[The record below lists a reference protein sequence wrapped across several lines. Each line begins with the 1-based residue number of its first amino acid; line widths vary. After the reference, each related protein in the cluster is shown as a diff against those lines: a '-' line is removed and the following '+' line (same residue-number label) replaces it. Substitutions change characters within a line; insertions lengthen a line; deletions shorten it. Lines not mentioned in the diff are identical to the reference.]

1 MLVLKLGAVK
11 TTIYYMDPRYIA
23 LAHNLVS
30 HSTDLQNGEK
40 VLLHA
45 FDIPEKMTLALIR
58 AVRER
63 GAIPFVQVQS
73 ALLDRECILGGT
85 KEQFDSSAHWEME
98 RMQKMDAYIAIRGS
112 SNVFENSDLPPEDM
126 KLAMKSM
133 KAVLDWRVKK
143 TKWCILR
150 WPSPSMAQQAKM
162 SSEAFERF
170 FFDACC
176 MDYGRMNEG
185 MKALE
190 KRMKEAD
197 QVKITGPGT
206 NLSFSLKGISAV
218 ACGGTHNIPDG
229 EVFSCPV
236 KDSVEGTITFNAD
249 TIYQGTSFSD
259 ICLKFKN
266 GKIIEATASSNE
278 EKLNEILDSDEG
290 ARFIGEFAIAFNPMI
305 REPMLDIL
313 FDEKICGSFH
323 FTPGQAYEEANNGN
337 ESQVHWDMVN
347 IQREEWGGGEI
358 FFDNE
363 LIRKD
368 GQFIPEDLCKLN
380 PEYLLG

>member
-1 MLVLKLGAVK
+1 MPLIFQKN
-11 TTIYYMDPRYIA
+11 DPC
-23 LAHNLVS
+23 S
-30 HSTDLQNGEK
+30 HKSGS
-40 VLLHA
+40 
-45 FDIPEKMTLALIR
+45 
-58 AVRER
+58 RE

-323 FTPGQAYEEANNGN
+323 FTPVKLTKKQTMATNLRFTGIWSISNGKNGVEAKYFLIMNLFVRRD
-337 ESQVHWDMVN
+337 SLFPKIYVSLTRN
-347 IQREEWGGGEI
+347 I
-358 FFDNE
+358 F
-363 LIRKD
+363 
-368 GQFIPEDLCKLN
+368 
-380 PEYLLG
+380 